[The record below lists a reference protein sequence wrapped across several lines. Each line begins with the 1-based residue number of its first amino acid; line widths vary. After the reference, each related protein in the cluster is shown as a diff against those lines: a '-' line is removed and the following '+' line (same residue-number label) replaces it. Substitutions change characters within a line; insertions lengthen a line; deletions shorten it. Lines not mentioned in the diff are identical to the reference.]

1 MEKFG
6 IFELLD
12 TLSALILP
20 EGQPSA
26 APDKTPNAEDR
37 AFSPPSYGERQAPSV
52 APTASALSAFL
63 DRHDRAVKQIG
74 GSADAKP
81 PKP

>member
-12 TLSALILP
+12 TLSALIMP
-20 EGQPSA
+20 EGGQSA
-26 APDKTPNAEDR
+26 VPGETPNAADK
-37 AFSPPSYGERQAPSV
+37 AFAPPAYGDGPAAPP
-52 APTASALSAFL
+52 AASALSAFL

-74 GSADAKP
+74 GSADAKTT
-81 PKP
+81 KP